1 VLFSG
6 LQIRTEP
13 KQFNKKAKGT
23 EYLKESEKDGVIKE
37 VINSFDQLALLNE
50 VEKLVNDSDKDC
62 RQKRKEL
69 QEQLKK
75 DLPFLMTEIK

>member
-13 KQFNKKAKGT
+13 KQFNKAKGT

-37 VINSFDQLALLNE
+37 VINSFDQLALL
-50 VEKLVNDSDKDC
+50 KSKKISK
-62 RQKRKEL
+62 RQ
-69 QEQLKK
+69 
-75 DLPFLMTEIK
+75 

>member
-1 VLFSG
+1 

-13 KQFNKKAKGT
+13 KQFNKKKGT

-50 VEKLVNDSDKDC
+50 VEKLVNDSDK
-62 RQKRKEL
+62 RLQTETKEL